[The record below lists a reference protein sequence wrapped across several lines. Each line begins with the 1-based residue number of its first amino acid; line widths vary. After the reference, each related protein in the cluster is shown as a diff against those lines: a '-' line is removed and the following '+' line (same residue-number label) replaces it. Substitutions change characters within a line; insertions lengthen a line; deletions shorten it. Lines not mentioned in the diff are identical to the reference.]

1 LLGNPLPNIQK
12 LKLSQLQLSDTSLAP
27 FLGLCRNLRSLDV
40 SFTLI
45 KNPHKYLLLEEGVG
59 ANLEKLDISCAPLTS
74 SSLLATIKHLS
85 GLRKVVL
92 GAMGSTGSAAA
103 WASATM
109 TNETLD
115 KLTTMFMGFQ
125 HLETVSLV
133 GNVKLGFSSTRS
145 LRIFIAEVGRRC
157 KVRKTHSPVF
167 SPGPRSTNVRFARN
181 LICRV
186 YPTSSPPI

>member
-1 LLGNPLPNIQK
+1 MPLPNIQK
-12 LKLSQLQLSDTSLAP
+12 LKFSQLQLSDTFIGR
-27 FLGLCRNLRSLDV
+27 FLDLCRNLRSLDV

-45 KNPHKYLLLEEGVG
+45 KNPHKYLVLEGNVG
-59 ANLEKLDISCAPLTS
+59 ENFEKLDISCTPLTS

-85 GLRKVVL
+85 GLRKVML

-115 KLTTMFMGFQ
+115 RLTAVFRGFQ
-125 HLETVSLV
+125 YLHTVSLV

-145 LRIFIAEVGRRC
+145 LRHFIAEVGRRC
-157 KVRKTHSPVF
+157 KVCIHCPLV
-167 SPGPRSTNVRFARN
+167 GPS
-181 LICRV
+181 
-186 YPTSSPPI
+186 

>member
-1 LLGNPLPNIQK
+1 LPNVRK
-12 LKLSQLQLSDTSLAP
+12 LKLSQLSDASVAP
-27 FLGLCRNLRSLDV
+27 FLDLCRNLRSLDV

-45 KNPHKYLLLEEGVG
+45 KNPHKYLLLEQRIG
-59 ANLEKLDISCAPLTS
+59 ANLEKLDMSCTPLTS
-74 SSLLATIKHLS
+74 TALLATVKHLS

-92 GAMGSTGSAAA
+92 GAMGSSGSAAA
-103 WASATM
+103 SASVTM

-145 LRIFIAEVGRRC
+145 LKNFIAEVGRRC
-157 KVRKTHSPVF
+157 KVCRTRTVF
-167 SPGPRSTNVRFARN
+167 SPSPDHERVPVRN
-181 LICRV
+181 LTCRV
-186 YPTSSPPI
+186 YLTSSPLI